1 MPSAFSTLRPR
12 APQCRRRVRIYVR
25 FVVGSSAQVGKLP
38 PVYTELEINFF
49 LLRRLLGV
57 KTDGDGKQGKVQKL
71 TKGEILMVN
80 IGSTSTGGR
89 IVATKVDQPPDH
101 PRSLTYL
108 S

>member
-12 APQCRRRVRIYVR
+12 APQCRWRVRIYVR

-80 IGSTSTGGR
+80 IGSTSTGDR
-89 IVATKVDQPPDH
+89 IVATKVDQPPI
-101 PRSLTYL
+101 SCL